1 MGSGDCPNCGAF
13 GYCDTDCVRK
23 VGKCA
28 NAEVTALRER
38 VAQLEAEK
46 AAETADTFS
55 TAHDESPSFTPD
67 ALKDFA
73 TRNHERVNRWSRD
86 LMTLNEDLRKQRDTE
101 KQRADRA
108 EAFVRE
114 VHAAVA
120 RGDHGVAM
128 NVACIVDAILSARID
143 QAEETKRADEAE
155 KRADTAEAKV
165 KSGIAAGES
174 ATVEAIAVWLE
185 SAGTDESVV
194 YACDLRSGEWRKP

>member
-73 TRNHERVNRWSRD
+73 TRNHERVNRW
-86 LMTLNEDLRKQRDTE
+86 LQ
-101 KQRADRA
+101 
-108 EAFVRE
+108 
-114 VHAAVA
+114 
-120 RGDHGVAM
+120 
-128 NVACIVDAILSARID
+128 
-143 QAEETKRADEAE
+143 DEAY
-155 KRADTAEAKV
+155 AEGYRRGQ

-185 SAGTDESVV
+185 SAGTDESVG